1 MASTGSLY
9 REHAAEQK
17 RKWNLEGFNFPTQ
30 ANESLSDCTEQASSI
45 SSLFIFN
52 DILKTKLPFFFHL
65 GYDAYFLL
73 KILYNLKHFHF
84 KLIFIGL

>member
-65 GYDAYFLL
+65 GYDAYFFIKNFIQL
-73 KILYNLKHFHF
+73 KTFSF
-84 KLIFIGL
+84 